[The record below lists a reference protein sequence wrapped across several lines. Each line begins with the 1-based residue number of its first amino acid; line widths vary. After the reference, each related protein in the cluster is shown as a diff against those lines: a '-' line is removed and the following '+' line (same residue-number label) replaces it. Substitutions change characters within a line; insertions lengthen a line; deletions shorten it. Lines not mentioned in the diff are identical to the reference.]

1 MVVECAS
8 RMRCRCSGVYS
19 PPDAEAPTE
28 DTIEGRS
35 QARRLP
41 HVRTPPHHTES
52 VTKPGGP
59 VYLSIS

>member
-28 DTIEGRS
+28 DTAEG
-35 QARRLP
+35 ALAG
-41 HVRTPPHHTES
+41 TATAA
-52 VTKPGGP
+52 
-59 VYLSIS
+59 